1 MTGLLDGKVAIV
13 TGSGSGIGRG
23 ICLAFAT
30 EGARSVV
37 AEIDPDRAKATVA
50 DVRARGFEGIY
61 VVCDVRDQGQVCVC
75 VERTV
80 QEFGGIDI
88 LVNNAVAPPQ
98 MKPLL
103 DTTTDMAE
111 VMWRSGPLGSMYFM
125 QECYP
130 HLRAS
135 RGNIINVSSR
145 AGMDGTIGFSAYAA
159 AKEAIR
165 TLTKVAA
172 REWGPDGIRVNAICP
187 AAATPAHA
195 KWAEQHPELAAARV
209 AQRPL
214 GRNGDCELDI
224 GRAVVMLASDYACYV
239 TGNTLMVDGG
249 TCSW

>member
-1 MTGLLDGKVAIV
+1 MSGLLDGKVAIV

-37 AEIDPDRAKATVA
+37 ADIDPERAQATVEE
-50 DVRARGFEGIY
+50 VRARGAEAIA
-61 VVCDVRDQGQVCVC
+61 VVCDVREHDQVRRC
-75 VERTV
+75 VERAV
-80 QEFGGIDI
+80 QELGGIDI
-88 LVNNAVAPPQ
+88 LVNNAIAPPQ

-103 DTTTDMAE
+103 DTTTDMVE
-111 VMWRSGPLGSMYFM
+111 VMWRSGPLGSMHFM
-125 QECYP
+125 QACHP
-130 HLRAS
+130 HLRARS
-135 RGNIINVSSR
+135 GNIVNVASR
-145 AGMDGTIGFSAYAA
+145 AGMDGTHGFGAYAA
-159 AKEAIR
+159 AKEAMR

-172 REWGPDGIRVNAICP
+172 REWGPDGIRVNTICP
-187 AAATPAHA
+187 AAASPAHA
-195 KWAEQHPELAAARV
+195 RWAAEHPDLAAARA

-224 GRAVVMLASDYACYV
+224 GRAVVMLASDYAGYV